1 MPVML
6 IRHGETFPQ
15 PTQHEN
21 IEATIVK
28 AFVGLA
34 ASSVLIFAMR

>member
-28 AFVGLA
+28 AL
-34 ASSVLIFAMR
+34 SVWRRARINP